1 MKQPI
6 IAFRADA
13 SLDIGTGHVMR
24 CLTLA
29 DVLRD
34 RGAQCYF
41 ICRAHEGNLLDTIGR
56 RGYVAQALPCSG
68 VQLASGRSQAGR
80 GSTYATWLGADWEA
94 DAFQTINALAS
105 SPVDWMIVD
114 HYAID
119 ARWEQRLRPHA
130 RRIAVID
137 DLADRAHDCDLLL
150 DQNLGRSVS
159 DYDRWVGKE
168 CTVLVGPQYALLRP
182 EFAKWRS
189 YSLARRGTLELK
201 HLLVTMGGVDK
212 DNVTSDVLLALK
224 DCPLPLDCRITVVLG
239 AHAPWKEQISCI
251 AKQLSWVTEVLFDVT
266 DMAKLLAG
274 SDVAIGAAGS
284 SSWERCCLGLPS
296 LIVVLA
302 DNQRLIAEALDA
314 AGAAG
319 IVNIKTLAADM
330 ERYLSG
336 SFTADAFLVSAGASS
351 ACVTDGKGTIRVSES
366 IFAGSH
372 A

>member
-1 MKQPI
+1 MNQPI

-13 SLDIGTGHVMR
+13 SFDIGTGHVMR

-29 DVLRD
+29 DTLRD
-34 RGAQCYF
+34 RGAKCYF
-41 ICRAHEGNLLDTIGR
+41 VCRAHEGNLLDTIDR

-68 VQLASGRSQAGR
+68 VQLAIGRPR
-80 GSTYATWLGADWEA
+80 GECKSKYAAWLGADWET
-94 DAFQTINALAS
+94 DVDQTITALGC

-119 ARWEQRLRPHA
+119 ARWERRLRPYA
-130 RRIAVID
+130 RHIMVID
-137 DLADRAHDCDLLL
+137 DLADRSHDCDLLL

-159 DYDRWVGKE
+159 DYDNWVDKD
-168 CTVLVGPQYALLRP
+168 CTVLVGPKYALLRP

-189 YSLARRGTLELK
+189 YSLARRGRLELK
-201 HLLVTMGGVDK
+201 QLLVSMGGVDK
-212 DNVTSDVLLALK
+212 DNVTSDVLVALK
-224 DCPLPLDCRITVVLG
+224 DCRLPLDCRITVVLG

-251 AKQLSWVTEVLFDVT
+251 AKQLPWVTEVLFDVT
-266 DMAKLLAG
+266 DMAKLLAS

-284 SSWERCCLGLPS
+284 SSWERCCLGIPS

-302 DNQRLIAEALDA
+302 DNQQLIAEALDA
-314 AGAAG
+314 AGVAG
-319 IVNIKTLAADM
+319 IVNLKTLAADM
-330 ERYLSG
+330 EKLLSG
-336 SFTADAFLVSAGASS
+336 SFTVDAFLVSAGASS
-351 ACVTDGKGTIRVSES
+351 ACVTDGKGAIRVSES